1 MYREP
6 DLSPGGNAFESILF
20 DLAPGALLVYDEG
33 MERLLAINAVAADLF
48 ESSRSDMMQMDP
60 VGFHGEEGEPPEE
73 VRYRLKVIASQVVA
87 GQGKNHD
94 VWIKTAQGS
103 HRRCELRMSRLQVR
117 NRTWIY
123 ANYTDV
129 SARQG
134 PPRVQPQSN
143 AHLQQAVHQL
153 QLLLDNVQDAVISV
167 DPSGVVRS
175 FNPAA
180 SRLFGHAAADVLGR
194 HADILLPNA
203 TARRHFRHWC
213 RYEAFRRDGKAGTVI
228 ERKLRHRDGSAI
240 PVRVLTS
247 AAGSEKQ
254 PICIGLLKDT
264 REQQATQAHI
274 HQLAYFD
281 ALTGL
286 PNRRQFMDCVTRAQ
300 ESLKRHGGHAV
311 LIVADIDEFK
321 AINNTLGHAAGDE
334 LLREIGE
341 RFGRRLRG
349 RGVASR
355 LGGDEF
361 AFLIESLDQRQELA
375 QRQVHI
381 WCQRLLRLS
390 KQGFGLHGHD
400 YRTSASLGAVLFG
413 SASEAPDVLMAH
425 ADLAMYQSKSESR
438 DTYRIFDPDLA
449 SEVNRRAQSLND
461 LRVALPNGE
470 LALSYQPQVNARG
483 EVVGAEALL
492 RWLHPTRGPVSPV
505 EFIPLAEQS
514 GLIVDIG
521 HWVLGQACM
530 TLARWAK
537 HPETESLTLAI
548 NISAAEFRDPQ
559 FVFIVSR
566 AFEGYGIQPG
576 RLKLELTESV
586 LTFDLEE
593 LAHKLD
599 ELKRLGIGI
608 ALDDF
613 GTGYSSISYLR
624 NLPIDQIKID
634 RSFIVDLEKSARD
647 RVIVEGL
654 IEFCHILGFSVIA
667 EGVEAQAQCELLG
680 KIGCQYFQGFLTGRP
695 MWLDELESLASTTHR
710 AGLHRVSDSSL
721 PLHVHLAP

>member
-1 MYREP
+1 MYRDS
-6 DLSPGGNAFESILF
+6 DLIPSSNAFESFLF

-33 MERLLAINAVAADLF
+33 IERLLAVNAVAADLF
-48 ESSRSDMMQMDP
+48 ETSRSEMMGMDP
-60 VGFHGEEGEPPEE
+60 VRFHGEEGEPLEE
-73 VRYRLKVIASQVVA
+73 VRSRLKWIAAQVLV
-87 GQGKNHD
+87 GQGAIHE
-94 VWIKTAQGS
+94 VWIKTARGS
-103 HRRCELRMSRLQVR
+103 RRRCELRMSRLHSH
-117 NRTWIY
+117 NRTWVY

-129 SARQG
+129 TWLHGS
-134 PPRVQPQSN
+134 PMTLSQSK
-143 AHLQQAVHQL
+143 AHLPPTMQQL
-153 QLLLDNVQDAVISV
+153 QFLQDHVQDAIISV

-175 FNPAA
+175 FNQAA
-180 SRLFGHAAADVLGR
+180 SRLFGYAVADVVGR
-194 HADILLPNA
+194 HADILLPN
-203 TARRHFRHWC
+203 TTSRRHFRHWC
-213 RYEAFRRDGKAGTVI
+213 RYEAFRRNGVTGTVI
-228 ERKLRHRDGSAI
+228 EHKLRHRDGSAI
-240 PVRVLTS
+240 PVRVLTLADGS
-247 AAGSEKQ
+247 AQQ
-254 PICIGLLKDT
+254 PICVGLLKDT

-286 PNRRQFMDCVTRAQ
+286 PNRRQLMDCVTRAQ
-300 ESLKRHGGHAV
+300 ENLKRQGGHAV
-311 LIVADIDEFK
+311 LIVADIDQFK

-361 AFLIESLDQRQELA
+361 AFLIERLDQRLELA

-390 KQGFGLHGHD
+390 KQGFGLQGHD

-413 SASEAPDVLMAH
+413 SESEVPDVLMAH

-449 SEVNRRAQSLND
+449 LEVNRRAQMMND

-470 LALSYQPQVNARG
+470 LALSYQPQVNVQG
-483 EVVGAEALL
+483 EIVGAEALL
-492 RWLHPTRGPVSPV
+492 RWLHPTRGPVPPA
-505 EFIPLAEQS
+505 EFILLAEQS

-537 HPETESLTLAI
+537 YPETQAFTLSI
-548 NISAAEFRDPQ
+548 NISAAEFRGPQ
-559 FVFIVSR
+559 LVLIATR
-566 AFEGYGIQPG
+566 ALEAYGIKPG

-593 LAHKLD
+593 LALKL
-599 ELKRLGIGI
+599 EEFKRLGIGI

-624 NLPIDQIKID
+624 NLPIDQLKID
-634 RSFIVDLEKSARD
+634 RSFIVDLENSQRD
-647 RVIVEGL
+647 RVILEGL
-654 IEFCHILGFSVIA
+654 LNFCHILGFSVIV
-667 EGVEAQAQCELLG
+667 EGVETKTQHELLEE
-680 KIGCQYFQGFLTGRP
+680 IGCNFFQGFLTGVP
-695 MWLDELESLASTTHR
+695 MWLDDLEAL
-710 AGLHRVSDSSL
+710 VL
-721 PLHVHLAP
+721 PPTCESVGR